1 MDKQRLAEIM
11 LELQQGAKDFADMD
25 ISVMLMVLERGQA
38 TTIGVSRPVD
48 MAFMVA
54 SMIRRLAEE
63 SESDTDDVI
72 DGIRLILSLADK
84 LGLQSN
90 DI

>member
-1 MDKQRLAEIM
+1 MTKQRLAEIM
-11 LELQQGAKDFADMD
+11 LEIQQGAKDFADMD

-72 DGIRLILSLADK
+72 DGIRLLLSLADE
-84 LGLQSN
+84 LGVQRN